1 MATQHEVSIRYN
13 VIIVNLLFRDLDF
26 FLKGTWDGKD
36 RTSLENDKLNDTT
49 FIKELKCTPII
60 IDNINHQ
67 DEIMIRDYANECRL
81 LYVNTLFRSNI
92 PTINVNMYSKEI
104 ASMIENTSLLEEL
117 SSAEMLTAIEN
128 DLSKRISKINEK
140 TLRRKDPPKTVQ
152 ISFDE
157 VHNIYSRYSL
167 YVDEINKDITALDP
181 DNVTIRT
188 LKEMVSKIKHIPDMM
203 EQTKSGLQ
211 DKLKS
216 IDPPTEIND
225 EQETEESTE
234 REDIVEKKPRA
245 RIDITR
251 EQQVIEFN
259 EDYVNPSTVDQFP
272 IMVQNQTAYASAQ
285 PSDTTE
291 QREIDQNI
299 IDEPTYTTDLGEEI
313 PGYRPTM
320 EPEAMR
326 DLANKIKAA
335 PFGKMKGVRKLE
347 TPIEI
352 ILSYATYLIAMI
364 GEATVTNITTK
375 SSNKGRSDWFHIKEQ
390 YRSEYIRG
398 FYAAY
403 GNYKNTVHP
412 DTRYRKEYVNNGMI
426 AAMTLLIST
435 SIGASDEI
443 FLKAVD
449 HDNWKKN
456 VYPFI
461 SGRRKLTSAEK
472 DLGNIIVTGKF
483 KPATGG
489 TGVLPPS
496 IIDFFDHAYPLK
508 DIVKPTHTV
517 RVAALSVNREDSD
530 QDKEPYTK
538 TFFDVTT
545 DITKTKPSTEKVKT
559 GTVTRILRERKS
571 IESPSSPPPQYEN
584 RTFPVPLTKST
595 SSTPRSKRK
604 QIVGPKG
611 RSSSTKKKARLTRE
625 DSDDDSS
632 ESVEAEI
639 VQEDDTVIATGIEMT
654 PIGPKKPV
662 DVTARQTTKARLSE
676 QKIPRKKSLSDQDE
690 SRQVIL
696 TTVHPEKGKI
706 YSIER
711 TYATEGPMDIIDAIT
726 DRKTV
731 VSGKEE
737 KRKAIEQNPKEV
749 DPSITYKDNE
759 DTEDQ
764 DDDLDMPIEDVEDY
778 GLRPRYG
785 HEEDNQTNYLTAA
798 DAPRILTIKPTR
810 NVGEK
815 GQTMNTTA
823 QPTTPRQKIVSMK
836 SVQQHLNSAT
846 EQQDEEKTS
855 STGTDEVLKDHEEK
869 NPEDTEKEE

>member
-1 MATQHEVSIRYN
+1 MKSLMNHRKSKPPNIDKKKSTMATQHEESIRYN

-36 RTSLENDKLNDTT
+36 RTSLENDKLNDAT

-92 PTINVNMYSKEI
+92 PTINVNIYSKEI
-104 ASMIENTSLLEEL
+104 TSMIENTSLLEEL

-128 DLSKRISKINEK
+128 DLSKRISKINER

-167 YVDEINKDITALDP
+167 YVDEINKDITALDS

-188 LKEMVSKIKHIPDMM
+188 LKEMVSKVKQIPDMM

-216 IDPPTEIND
+216 IDPPTGRNDDQEI
-225 EQETEESTE
+225 EESTE

-245 RIDITR
+245 RIDVTR
-251 EQQVIEFN
+251 EQPVIGFG
-259 EDYVNPSTVDQFP
+259 EDHVNPSTDDQFP
-272 IMVQNQTAYASAQ
+272 TIVQNQAAYASAH
-285 PSDTTE
+285 PSDTID
-291 QREIDQNI
+291 QREIDQNT
-299 IDEPTYTTDLGEEI
+299 IDEPTYTRDLGEEV
-313 PGYRPTM
+313 PDYRPTM

-335 PFGKMKGVRKLE
+335 PFGKLKGVRKLE

-364 GEATVTNITTK
+364 GEATVTNITTG

-412 DTRYRKEYVNNGMI
+412 GTKYRKEYVNNGMI

-449 HDNWKKN
+449 HDNWKRN

-472 DLGNIIVTGKF
+472 DLGNLIVTGKF

-517 RVAALSVNREDSD
+517 RVAEFNITRDDSD
-530 QDKEPYTK
+530 QDKEPQTE

-545 DITKTKPSTEKVKT
+545 DITKTKPSTKKVKT
-559 GTVTRILRERKS
+559 DTVTRILRERKS
-571 IESPSSPPPQYEN
+571 IESPSSPPSQNEN
-584 RTFPVPLTKST
+584 RTFPLPLTKPIT
-595 SSTPRSKRK
+595 STPRSKRK
-604 QIVGPKG
+604 HIVGPKG

-625 DSDDDSS
+625 DSDDDSRDS
-632 ESVEAEI
+632 IEAEI
-639 VQEDDTVIATGIEMT
+639 IQEDDTVITTGIEMT
-654 PIGPKKPV
+654 PIGLRKPV
-662 DVTARQTTKARLSE
+662 DVTIRQTTKSRLSE
-676 QKIPRKKSLSDQDE
+676 QKIPRKE
-690 SRQVIL
+690 SRKVTQTI
-696 TTVHPEKGKI
+696 VHPEKGKI
-706 YSIER
+706 YSTER
-711 TYATEGPMDIIDAIT
+711 TYATEGPMKIFENLPRSTTASEPEEI
-726 DRKTV
+726 RKTF
-731 VSGKEE
+731 
-737 KRKAIEQNPKEV
+737 EQSSKKV
-749 DPSITYKDNE
+749 DPSITSKDNE

-764 DDDLDMPIEDVEDY
+764 DDDLDIVIEDVEDY
-778 GLRPRYG
+778 GLGSRYG
-785 HEEDNQTNYLTAA
+785 HEEDNQTNYLTAV
-798 DAPRILTIKPTR
+798 DAPRILTIIPTGDI
-810 NVGEK
+810 GEK
-815 GQTMNTTA
+815 GQTMNTNA
-823 QPTTPRQKIVSMK
+823 PPSTPRQKKQSMK
-836 SVQQHLNSAT
+836 SVQHQINIAT
-846 EQQDEEKTS
+846 ERQQ
-855 STGTDEVLKDHEEK
+855 EEK
-869 NPEDTEKEE
+869 NPEDTEK